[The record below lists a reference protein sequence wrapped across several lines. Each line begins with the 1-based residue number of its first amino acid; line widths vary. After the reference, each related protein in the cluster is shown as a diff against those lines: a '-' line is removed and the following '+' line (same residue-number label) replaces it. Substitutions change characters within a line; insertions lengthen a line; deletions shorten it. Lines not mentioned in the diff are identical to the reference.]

1 MPPSWSHGFQPLG
14 QEMNKAGRWKTTP
27 RPNAGGVAAD
37 SQYGVRSN
45 PGSLAPFRHQ
55 PRQGLQPACPSW
67 IRGEV
72 DDSGLV
78 RDPAPS

>member
-1 MPPSWSHGFQPLG
+1 MPLSWNHGFQPLG

-37 SQYGVRSN
+37 SPACEAT
-45 PGSLAPFRHQ
+45 PGPSPHSGIN
-55 PRQGLQPACPSW
+55 PRQALQPAHPSW
-67 IRGEV
+67 IRGGV